1 MATLRELR
9 LAARRG
15 CPDHP
20 AGDCGCPVLTRP
32 EPTDAYAPGAG
43 SSPPATAPGRHPGC
57 EARAGWADA
66 DHVLPHAAGGTTDC
80 ANLCCLCRRHHRLKT
95 HAPGWTYAITP
106 DGILTVRA
114 PSGVTRTSRP
124 PGLQLTGPRVVTRP
138 PDPRPDRHPPAADPA
153 DDPPP
158 F

>member
-1 MATLRELR
+1 MGLYPVGAGGQAAKGSARGRGPALVR
-9 LAARRG
+9 LPLG
-15 CPDHP
+15 Q
-20 AGDCGCPVLTRP
+20 V
-32 EPTDAYAPGAG
+32 EPGGPGAA
-43 SSPPATAPGRHPGC
+43 SRHPGC
-57 EARAGWADA
+57 DNLAGWADA
-66 DHVLPHAAGGTTDC
+66 DHVVPHAAGGATDC

-95 HAPGWTYAITP
+95 LAPGWTYAITP

-124 PGLQLTGPRVVTRP
+124 PGLQLSGPRVITRP
-138 PDPRPDRHPPAADPA
+138 PAPGRDQHPPAPDPA